1 MLNDACGVLS
11 TGGGDALSL
20 PPFLLL
26 PKRKGENLRQ
36 YRFFPLGKLP
46 PMLLLPSLSDS
57 HLRDRNATDREREI
71 QTRVFLPILFSV
83 RIRSTK
89 HKQSKKQR
97 REKAK
102 KEKKGTFRLIS
113 YSDRLLP
120 PPPSAMVLC
129 YESGKGKKGGRR
141 GQVRLPPLSSLAQ
154 EGEDGGGRGREGPP
168 LRDCILATVHTYP
181 ERNLVKDFPT
191 KFVP

>member
-57 HLRDRNATDREREI
+57 HLRDRNATDREREK
-71 QTRVFLPILFSV
+71 QTRVFLPNLFNV

-113 YSDRLLP
+113 YSDRRLP
-120 PPPSAMVLC
+120 PPPLRYGIVLRKWKREKRKAKRASAFASPFLAR
-129 YESGKGKKGGRR
+129 SGGRR
-141 GQVRLPPLSSLAQ
+141 R
-154 EGEDGGGRGREGPP
+154 RRKREGRPP
-168 LRDCILATVHTYP
+168 TPRLYSCHCTYVPGTELGQILS
-181 ERNLVKDFPT
+181 N
-191 KFVP
+191 